1 MARSRT
7 AGDRT
12 WLVALAAT
20 LWGVSSLWRGPL
32 AQEYPS
38 LAIVFWEH
46 AVLTVLTAW
55 WLVPALRRLARA
67 SRRTQASVLVI
78 GAGSSALATVMFTAA
93 FATGDPITPQVLQK
107 LQPLIA
113 VGLAAVLLGERL
125 RRTYLWFALPALVGA
140 WLLAFPDPLS
150 VGVSSA
156 QAALL
161 ALGAAALWAAG
172 TVLGRAAS
180 AELGFADLTSLRFAL
195 GLVTLSV
202 TAMVTATPLTMGT
215 DAAVD
220 ILLLALFPGCSR
232 SPCTTARSGTR
243 PRRGPRSPSSPSP
256 CRRWSS
262 ASRRSG
268 RGRRARSGS
277 ASPSSS
283 RRCSPSPGT
292 SSAAPG
298 RPSPSRTTPTR
309 PSRGSGSGDDDP
321 AAVRLAGHEPEVAEL
336 LEPPGH
342 RPPAPHLREPVGVEH
357 DVLDV
362 LDRRAR
368 ARVPLVD
375 GPGAA
380 DEEQPA
386 PARAR
391 RWPTSVSSAP

>member
-1 MARSRT
+1 MTRSRT

-32 AQEYPS
+32 AREYPS

-55 WLVPALRRLARA
+55 WLLPALRRLARA
-67 SRRTQASVLVI
+67 SMRTQLGVLVI

-113 VGLAAVLLGERL
+113 VALAAVLLGERL

-195 GLVTLSV
+195 GLLTLSV
-202 TAMVTATPLTMGT
+202 TAMVTSTPLALGT

-220 ILLLALFPGCSR
+220 ILLLALVPGLLALVLYYRALGYTPASRATLAELAFPVSAVVVGVAALGARPTGSQWLGFVVVLVAVLALAWHEQR
-232 SPCTTARSGTR
+232 STR
-243 PRRGPRSPSSPSP
+243 PAVAVPDDAREALAPPR
-256 CRRWSS
+256 
-262 ASRRSG
+262 
-268 RGRRARSGS
+268 
-277 ASPSSS
+277 
-283 RRCSPSPGT
+283 
-292 SSAAPG
+292 
-298 RPSPSRTTPTR
+298 
-309 PSRGSGSGDDDP
+309 
-321 AAVRLAGHEPEVAEL
+321 E
-336 LEPPGH
+336 
-342 RPPAPHLREPVGVEH
+342 
-357 DVLDV
+357 
-362 LDRRAR
+362 
-368 ARVPLVD
+368 RV
-375 GPGAA
+375 
-380 DEEQPA
+380 
-386 PARAR
+386 
-391 RWPTSVSSAP
+391 